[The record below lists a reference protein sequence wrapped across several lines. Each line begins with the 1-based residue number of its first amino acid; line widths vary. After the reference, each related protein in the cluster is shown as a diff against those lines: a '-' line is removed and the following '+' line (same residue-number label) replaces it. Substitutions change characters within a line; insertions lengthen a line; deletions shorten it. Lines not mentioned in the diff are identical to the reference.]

1 MGLSCTSCGYDNDPT
16 RVYCHSC
23 GKRLERG
30 AQAPPPPTGYM
41 HPTDVAKMKKPRE
54 PGAWG
59 RYFGGLVRLL
69 VLAGLVGAVVLALLP
84 PHDLPVAVAPDTAL
98 ANRLTSLVAASAQ
111 AEGARSFSVPAADIN
126 TWLVSS
132 VALPPQAESMVRLD
146 PQRVYA
152 VPDHGEVR
160 VGLEAKVAAALPVY
174 FEGRYAPVPE
184 GEGTRL
190 VARSFSVG
198 RLPLP
203 SVTGMLVQRQFDSL
217 VGALAGPLG
226 ELASASHIGITPE
239 TVTLRWSGRAR

>member
-54 PGAWG
+54 SGAWG
-59 RYFGGLVRLL
+59 RYVGGLVRLL
-69 VLAGLVGAVVLALLP
+69 ILAGLLGAVVLAVLP
-84 PHDLPVAVAPDTAL
+84 PHDLPVAVAPDAAL
-98 ANRLTSLVAASAQ
+98 AGRLTSLVAASAQ
-111 AEGARSFSVPAADIN
+111 AEGTRSFSVPAADIN

-132 VALPPQAESMVRLD
+132 VVLPPQGESMVRLD

-152 VPDHGEVR
+152 VPGHGEVR
-160 VGLEAKVAAALPVY
+160 VGLEAKVAAAWPVY
-174 FEGRYAPVPE
+174 FEGCYAPVSD
-184 GEGTRL
+184 GQGTRM

-203 SVTGMLVQRQFDSL
+203 SVTGMFVQRQFDRL

-226 ELASASHIGITPE
+226 ELTSASHVGITPE
-239 TVTLRWSGRAR
+239 SVTLCWSGRAR